1 MLGMAGGC
9 KYETCRP
16 GGGRRG
22 GGRLKRERGLAQ
34 GSGKPYT
41 ANAAAVPPGRPHMPQ
56 GMGRQAAVLG
66 RGRSERKASVSLL
79 PHRLG
84 LAAGLLH
91 HGHVAVA
98 KSGTA
103 ASAPVL
109 AISAGCTLL
118 LLHCAGLCWLLL
130 CGQLPPRRPTL
141 CRVGC
146 CPEEAYRCT
155 LGKAGDAQ
163 RR

>member
-1 MLGMAGGC
+1 
-9 KYETCRP
+9 
-16 GGGRRG
+16 
-22 GGRLKRERGLAQ
+22 
-34 GSGKPYT
+34 
-41 ANAAAVPPGRPHMPQ
+41 
-56 GMGRQAAVLG
+56 VLG
-66 RGRSERKASVSLL
+66 RSRSERTASVSLL
-79 PHRLG
+79 QHRLG

-130 CGQLPPRRPTL
+130 CGQLPPAPTHL
-141 CRVGC
+141 VQGGLL
-146 CPEEAYRCT
+146 P
-155 LGKAGDAQ
+155 
-163 RR
+163 